1 MTFSHRL
8 RRVADRASLQA
19 LRFAIVGAAV
29 FAVGATATAATAYA
43 AGYRVNMTPSMP
55 VGLWRVSGDGQ
66 FARGDVVWVCPPN
79 TSPIREAHRFGF
91 IPSGFC
97 PSGFAP
103 LLKPVVAVEGDAVMF
118 SAAGLTVNG
127 GLVPNSAP
135 TRTNARGQALP
146 RLRFGSY
153 TVRPGEV
160 WLISSYNPASFDSR
174 YFGPVSA
181 SLVDG
186 RAHPIAVKER
196 P

>member
-1 MTFSHRL
+1 MTFSRRL

-19 LRFAIVGAAV
+19 LRLAIAGAAV
-29 FAVGATATAATAYA
+29 FAVGATVTAATAYA

-55 VGLWRVSGDGQ
+55 VGLWQVSGDGQ
-66 FARGDVVWVCPPN
+66 FRRGDVVWACPPN

-103 LLKPVVAVEGDAVMF
+103 LLKPVVAVEGDAVTF
-118 SAAGLTVNG
+118 SPDGLTVNG
-127 GLVPNSAP
+127 ALVPNSAP
-135 TRTNARGQALP
+135 ARMNARGQGLP

-153 TVRPGEV
+153 TVRAGEV

-181 SLVDG
+181 SLVNG
-186 RAHPIAVKER
+186 RAHPIAVKDR